1 MKSAEP
7 IETFGCHVV
16 LPSMSKRLRKESHK
30 LQTVQNTHTT
40 LVVELTTAAHS
51 EHVTCCDCSRDVL

>member
-7 IETFGCHVV
+7 IGTFGCHVV

-30 LQTVQNTHTT
+30 LQTVQNIHTT
-40 LVVELTTAAHS
+40 LVELTTAAHS